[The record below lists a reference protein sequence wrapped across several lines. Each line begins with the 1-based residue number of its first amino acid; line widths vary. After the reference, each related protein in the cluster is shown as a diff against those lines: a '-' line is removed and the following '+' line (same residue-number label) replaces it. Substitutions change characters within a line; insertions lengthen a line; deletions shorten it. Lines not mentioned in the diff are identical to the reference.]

1 MNLSPSTTQKLKAA
15 LAEDAGKGDRTSRLL
30 IPANTKGRA
39 VIIARQSG
47 IFCGERV
54 VREVFRLAGRRLALR
69 FFVKDGGKFSK
80 NQKVLEIKG
89 NVRAILKAERTA
101 LNFLGHLSGI
111 AALTRQFVEQVKG
124 FRVAILDT
132 RKTTPLWREL
142 EKEAV
147 RIGGGKNHRF
157 GLFDAVFVKENH
169 RPFGNLKKLRR
180 FPRQFEIE
188 VRNCKELIEAVVLQ
202 PHTILFD
209 NFKPGPLKKAV
220 SLARKLNPE
229 ILLEASGGITLN
241 NVRAFAAAGVD
252 QISVGSLTHS
262 VESIDFSL
270 LLLPS

>member
-1 MNLSPSTTQKLKAA
+1 MNFLPSTTQKLKAA
-15 LAEDAGKGDRTSRLL
+15 LAEDAGKGDRTSQLL
-30 IPANTKGRA
+30 IPANAKGRA

-54 VREVFRLAGRRLALR
+54 VREVLRLAGRRLALR
-69 FFVKDGGKFSK
+69 FFVKDGGRFSK
-80 NQKVLEIKG
+80 NQKVIEVKG

-101 LNFLGHLSGI
+101 LNFLGRLSGI
-111 AALTRQFVEQVKG
+111 AALTRQFVDQVKG
-124 FRVAILDT
+124 FKVAILDT

-157 GLFDAVFVKENH
+157 GLFDGLFVKENH
-169 RPFGNLKKLRR
+169 RPFGNFKKLRR
-180 FPRQFEIE
+180 FPKQFEIE
-188 VRNCKELIEAVVLQ
+188 VRNYKELIEAVVLQ

-220 SLARKLNPE
+220 NLARKLNPE

-241 NVRAFAAAGVD
+241 NVRAFAATGVD
-252 QISVGSLTHS
+252 QISIGALTHS
-262 VESIDFSL
+262 VKSIDFSL